1 MNKQA
6 NDIFSRRLRQ
16 ARLIKGFSLE
26 KLSQSVTPAIT
37 RQSINKYEKGLMMP
51 DSRVLIALAA
61 ALGVKIDYFFRPFT
75 VEVNHVEF
83 RKKPRFP
90 ERMASAVRQFQLF
103 LKINKYNLHHSTRY
117 GEEG

>member
-1 MNKQA
+1 
-6 NDIFSRRLRQ
+6 
-16 ARLIKGFSLE
+16 
-26 KLSQSVTPAIT
+26 
-37 RQSINKYEKGLMMP
+37 MMP

-90 ERMASAVRQFQLF
+90 ERMASAVRRGYERNWSVIWRLNSFVAARPISPCRARQCVPPKRL
-103 LKINKYNLHHSTRY
+103 LSMPWR
-117 GEEG
+117 